1 MKCEWIQLS
10 LTNSGRRGVRA
21 ALVLSLAAFAA
32 GCVSTEALEELE
44 VTLTG
49 LEFTE
54 ATLFETTMVATVRV
68 ANPNPES
75 LSFEGASFKLFLDE
89 RKVGVGLAPEPFTVD
104 GLATTLVDVTFHINN
119 ATAIFRIV
127 DVLKDE
133 REVGYGV
140 RGSLFTDAA
149 HGGRKLKVEKMGT
162 LDLENFEVPRSI
174 EQPPQ
179 LQPGE
184 I

>member
-1 MKCEWIQLS
+1 M
-10 LTNSGRRGVRA
+10 RA
-21 ALVLSLAAFAA
+21 TLVLCLAAVAV

-49 LEFTE
+49 LEFTD
-54 ATLFETTMVATVRV
+54 ATLFETTMVATIRV

-75 LSFEGASFKLFLDE
+75 LSFEGASFKLYLDE
-89 RKVGVGLAPEPFTVD
+89 RKVGVGLAPKPFAVE
-104 GLATTLVDVTFHINN
+104 GLATSLVDVTFHINN

-127 DVLKDE
+127 DVLKDK

-162 LDLENFEVPRSI
+162 LDLENFEVPQSI
-174 EQPPQ
+174 ERPPQ